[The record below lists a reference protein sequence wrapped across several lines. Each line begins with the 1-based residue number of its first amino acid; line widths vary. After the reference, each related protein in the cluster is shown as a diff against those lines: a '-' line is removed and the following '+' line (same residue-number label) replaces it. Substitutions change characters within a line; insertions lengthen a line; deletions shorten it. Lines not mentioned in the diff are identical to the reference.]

1 MERVFRSLKSE
12 WLPKGGYG
20 DFSHAVRDINQ
31 WINSCYIITFIDLT
45 RTTMVYRLAYMKK
58 SGNRLFR
65 CPDFVNHYNN
75 PFSQTCQQPAF
86 MFFYLREFIRLPV
99 GTTLSYRNQVGI
111 NCSGKSMFTG

>member
-1 MERVFRSLKSE
+1 MLGGADNPNGE
-12 WLPKGGYG
+12 LPSYITG
-20 DFSHAVRDINQ
+20 ADI
-31 WINSCYIITFIDLT
+31 IDLT